1 MLNLSGNLVSF
12 QRLKF
17 EKTRNLEIKTAD
29 FKCYALV
36 IDENTDATNKVHFA
50 IFIRGIDSEYNV
62 IEEMPS
68 LVPLKDRSKPLN
80 LYEAV
85 GITLK

>member
-1 MLNLSGNLVSF
+1 MSHQTVS
-12 QRLKF
+12 RWTGEIGKSI
-17 EKTRNLEIKTAD
+17 KKNLESEAAN
-29 FKCYALV
+29 FKFYALV

>member
-1 MLNLSGNLVSF
+1 M
-12 QRLKF
+12 
-17 EKTRNLEIKTAD
+17 
-29 FKCYALV
+29 
-36 IDENTDATNKVHFA
+36 IDESTDATNKVHFT

-62 IEEMPS
+62 IEEMAS
-68 LVPLKDRSKPLN
+68 LLPLKDRTKSLN